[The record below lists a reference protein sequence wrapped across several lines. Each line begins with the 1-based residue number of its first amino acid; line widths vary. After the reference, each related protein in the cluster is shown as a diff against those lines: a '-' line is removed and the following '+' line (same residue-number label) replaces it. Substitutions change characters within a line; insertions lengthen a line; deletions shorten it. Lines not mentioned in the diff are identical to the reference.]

1 MKDIKKLAEKKKQS
15 GQRYQAAI
23 ASVDPAQEVD
33 RKINNHQPYASEKAI
48 GKGIAIG
55 TAAALAVGGVVAGG
69 IAIANNQKDKADE
82 PNDKASVVGDENT
95 DEISQASLEYVL
107 NEEFYINETEV
118 KQAQEDGNK
127 TVVTVDEVIK
137 DIKDNVDLNTVK
149 SYVEKGTNQEQD
161 DINLNG
167 MINYYNGTI
176 ERSDYSSNDAE
187 GIFHE
192 TQAFLVAPYSMFS
205 QNATDYANAKAS
217 LLGGNSYNKT
227 LTDKKVIT
235 PGAILESKG
244 DIKEYNNAFAKN
256 LNEQLSDIRS
266 YNDQIKVVEKQIEDS
281 KASSED
287 KTDEIKKLEEQLSEL
302 NTKMN
307 KEFDENAKGFYDLF
321 EKVTKNKK
329 LTDAQKSIYYNYVKA
344 VASDYKLSASQLE
357 KINKELQSLANN
369 GNFFDVL
376 KDKGIL
382 TDEEY
387 ADIIA
392 LSEKDGTFGKPLTEL
407 GEKNNSADEADAN
420 SRVGTPANANEKN
433 VKKGGNQSAGS
444 DGKEEQINNPST
456 TTETE
461 TNVEK
466 VPDSETEK
474 NDRVDK
480 ETGGNVVDETTEVK
494 DQEQIGE
501 DEIVNPSQE
510 ETPVEEESTIFTD
523 ADGEDFEDVYSEED
537 YAKLLTNM

>member
-15 GQRYQAAI
+15 GQRYQTAI

-82 PNDKASVVGDENT
+82 PKDKASIVGDENT
-95 DEISQASLEYVL
+95 DEINQDSLEYVL

-127 TVVTVDEVIK
+127 TVVTVDEVMK

-187 GIFHE
+187 GIFRE
-192 TQAFLVAPYSMFS
+192 TQAFLVAPHSMFS
-205 QNATDYANAKAS
+205 QNATDYADAKAS

-227 LTDKKVIT
+227 LTNKKVIT

-266 YNDQIKVVEKQIEDS
+266 YNDQIKVVEKQIEDL

-287 KTDEIKKLEEQLSEL
+287 KTDEIKRLQEQLSEL

-329 LTDAQKSIYYNYVKA
+329 LTDAQKSIYYSYVKA
-344 VASDYKLSASQLE
+344 VASDYKLSSSQLE

-376 KDKGIL
+376 KSFL

-387 ADIIA
+387 ADIMK
-392 LSEKDGTFGKPLTEL
+392 LQEQDGTFGKPLTEL
-407 GEKNNSADEADAN
+407 GEKNNSANEAAVN
-420 SRVGTPANANEKN
+420 SIAGDPTNANEKHI
-433 VKKGGNQSAGS
+433 KKQGGNSSADS
-444 DGKEEQINNPST
+444 DGKEAQINKPSI

-466 VPDSETEK
+466 VPDSETGK
-474 NDRVDK
+474 NDHEDIKPGGVIVEENTEEKEPKK
-480 ETGGNVVDETTEVK
+480 ETE
-494 DQEQIGE
+494 
-501 DEIVNPSQE
+501 EIVNPSQE
-510 ETPVEEESTIFTD
+510 EIPVEEESTIFTD
-523 ADGEDFEDVYSEED
+523 ADGEDFEGVYSEED